1 MRLFFKAFS
10 CQFGIM
16 CVMKLRPKDT
26 ETHANKPESIMAQM
40 AVLLSEKDDI
50 IEQKIDVIAQQKK
63 RIAMLE
69 EHLRLSHA
77 KRFGPSSEQTPP
89 EQGNLFNEVETLAE
103 PEQATLPLP
112 ETDEPKGKKGRKP
125 LSDKLPRHQVFAY
138 LTKEEK
144 VDAIDT
150 FFVKVREEVDII
162 PAQVRVLEYMQN
174 KKDLTKTSK
183 IAQWFKPAN
192 HTIFEW

>member
-16 CVMKLRPKDT
+16 CVMKLRTKDT
-26 ETHANKPESIMAQM
+26 EKHANKPESIMAQM

-77 KRFGPSSEQTPP
+77 KKV
-89 EQGNLFNEVETLAE
+89 FN
-103 PEQATLPLP
+103 
-112 ETDEPKGKKGRKP
+112 
-125 LSDKLPRHQVFAY
+125 
-138 LTKEEK
+138 
-144 VDAIDT
+144 
-150 FFVKVREEVDII
+150 
-162 PAQVRVLEYMQN
+162 
-174 KKDLTKTSK
+174 
-183 IAQWFKPAN
+183 
-192 HTIFEW
+192 